1 MQEDLHSAAEAAHAT
16 PFFED
21 PATWAGVGLFIFLGL
36 LLWRNVPGMIAKQ
49 LDARAAGIAAE
60 LANAEALRKEAEA
73 KLEDAKRRQ
82 AAAVADAAAIIE
94 AAHREAEALNASAA
108 VQLQDSIARRQKMSE
123 ERIARA
129 EAEAIRDVKAAA
141 VETASRAAAQVLT
154 EQLAGAAGDA
164 HFTESLEAV
173 RKALS

>member
-1 MQEDLHSAAEAAHAT
+1 MQEDLHEAATAAHAT

-21 PATWAGVGLFIFLGL
+21 PVTWAGVGLFIFIGL
-36 LLWRNVPGMIAKQ
+36 LLWRNVPGMLAKQ
-49 LDARAAGIAAE
+49 LDARAAGIAGE

-82 AAAVADAAAIIE
+82 AEAQAEAAAIVE
-94 AAHREAEALNASAA
+94 AARREAEQLTANAAA
-108 VQLQDSIARRQKMSE
+108 QLQDSIARRQKLSE

-141 VETASRAAAQVLT
+141 VEAASRAAAQVLT
-154 EQLAGAAGDA
+154 EQLSGPAGDA
-164 HFTESLEAV
+164 HFTESLESV